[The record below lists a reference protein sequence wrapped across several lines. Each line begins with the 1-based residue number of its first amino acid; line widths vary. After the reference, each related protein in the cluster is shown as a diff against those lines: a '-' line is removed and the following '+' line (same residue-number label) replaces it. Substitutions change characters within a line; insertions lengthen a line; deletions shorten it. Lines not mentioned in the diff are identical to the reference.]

1 MLIVHRILY
10 IYCFINGTYL
20 LNLHTVK
27 YKTRKKIWDQVY
39 TSIFFVCFFLLL
51 GQNLGSFVE
60 TFLLKRRF
68 FICFVKNLFF
78 GAWAGQSQAFRGGAG
93 AKKKIYGA
101 GAEEN
106 GSAPQHCIFIYRYV
120 SLKKTYPICLGQFG
134 RVGTTGVNAFLL
146 CMTMTD
152 TEMLEKTACRSNN
165 KKLVLSV
172 FVEAFNGGLTWQVV
186 GGGRREKDSR
196 FGSQPLI
203 VPDSYQAKNER
214 ADK

>member
-39 TSIFFVCFFLLL
+39 TSIFFVCFLIFLLL

-93 AKKKIYGA
+93 AKKKNIWSRSRGKW
-101 GAEEN
+101 
-106 GSAPQHCIFIYRYV
+106 FRYV
-120 SLKKTYPICLGQFG
+120 TLKKTYPICLGQFG

-165 KKLVLSV
+165 KKLTLSV
-172 FVEAFNGGLTWQVV
+172 FAEAFNGGLTWQVV

>member
-1 MLIVHRILY
+1 MF
-10 IYCFINGTYL
+10 C
-20 LNLHTVK
+20 
-27 YKTRKKIWDQVY
+27 KKSVFWSLSRSEPSFQRWSRSQKKNIW
-39 TSIFFVCFFLLL
+39 SR
-51 GQNLGSFVE
+51 S
-60 TFLLKRRF
+60 
-68 FICFVKNLFF
+68 
-78 GAWAGQSQAFRGGAG
+78 RG
-93 AKKKIYGA
+93 KW
-101 GAEEN
+101 
-106 GSAPQHCIFIYRYV
+106 FRYV
-120 SLKKTYPICLGQFG
+120 TLKKTYPICLGQFG